1 MPEPGEAS
9 GVYAPVRSYETS
21 STARSGATAASSD
34 GFLGLG
40 RNFGFDVAKSV
51 VLGGINGL
59 LLAVSILS
67 GAAGGSMSWQY
78 SLIMGFAGV
87 VAGACTYGI
96 DEFLSFKNHRE
107 YIVSVK
113 RMKTWELK
121 NSRDTVV
128 QQVRLIEKKELRSLS
143 CFSKPPRLLNSI
155 PNPPYPFS
163 IPPTVCEKVRE

>member
-9 GVYAPVRSYETS
+9 GVYAPVRSYEAS
-21 STARSGATAASSD
+21 STARPGAAAVSD

-87 VAGACTYGI
+87 IAGACTYGI

-121 NSRDTVV
+121 NSRDAVI
-128 QQVRLIEKKELRSLS
+128 QQVCRPEQVE
-143 CFSKPPRLLNSI
+143 RLLLLINHCVPS
-155 PNPPYPFS
+155 PSLPPPS
-163 IPPTVCEKVRE
+163 STSL